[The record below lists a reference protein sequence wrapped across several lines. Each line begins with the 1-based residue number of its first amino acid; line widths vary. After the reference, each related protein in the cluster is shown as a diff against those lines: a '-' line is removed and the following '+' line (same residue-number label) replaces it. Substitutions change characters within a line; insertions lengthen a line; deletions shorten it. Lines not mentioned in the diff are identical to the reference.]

1 MTFEKFWEE
10 NYEKDFGK
18 CEPYYGIASYA
29 FEVGKSFS
37 HGDELETVEKTAER
51 KSISEII
58 SELENIKNEYGD
70 FPLNYAPSVFKEY
83 KELEMQIQKMKCCT
97 TCKYYS
103 MRYLPY
109 WCEKRNEPM
118 SCWKKCDDWELKE
131 DENAG

>member
-1 MTFEKFWEE
+1 MTFERFWEE

-70 FPLNYAPSVFKEY
+70 FPLNYVPSVFKEY
-83 KELEMQIQKMKCCT
+83 KQLVNDNKILREKVSELE
-97 TCKYYS
+97 
-103 MRYLPY
+103 
-109 WCEKRNEPM
+109 EKISTLR
-118 SCWKKCDDWELKE
+118 S
-131 DENAG
+131 ENKGLWGLVLS